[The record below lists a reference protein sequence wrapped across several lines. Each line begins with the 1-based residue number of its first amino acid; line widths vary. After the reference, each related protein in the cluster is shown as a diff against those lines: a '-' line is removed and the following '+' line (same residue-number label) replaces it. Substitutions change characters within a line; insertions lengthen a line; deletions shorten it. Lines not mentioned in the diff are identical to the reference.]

1 MKKWLD
7 KEVDADKLVHKYKD
21 PTADVK
27 FDEFDNALIFVDD
40 IRKGEIDLVKAK
52 DDQNKY
58 KSKLNKTKRGKP
70 KNRSKKALYT
80 IINCFTKQGTVSL
93 SSWMMIF

>member
-1 MKKWLD
+1 M
-7 KEVDADKLVHKYKD
+7 HKYKD

-58 KSKLNKTKRGKP
+58 KSKLNKTKRA
-70 KNRSKKALYT
+70 KKRF
-80 IINCFTKQGTVSL
+80 IQ
-93 SSWMMIF
+93 

>member
-1 MKKWLD
+1 M
-7 KEVDADKLVHKYKD
+7 HKYKD

-70 KNRSKKALYT
+70 KNNR
-80 IINCFTKQGTVSL
+80 FTKQGTVSL

>member
-1 MKKWLD
+1 M
-7 KEVDADKLVHKYKD
+7 HKYKD

-40 IRKGEIDLVKAK
+40 IRKGEIDLVKTK

-70 KNRSKKALYT
+70 KNRSKEQKSALY
-80 IINCFTKQGTVSL
+80 NN
-93 SSWMMIF
+93 

>member
-1 MKKWLD
+1 M
-7 KEVDADKLVHKYKD
+7 HKYKD

-70 KNRSKKALYT
+70 NGYNNG
-80 IINCFTKQGTVSL
+80 INQ
-93 SSWMMIF
+93 

>member
-1 MKKWLD
+1 M
-7 KEVDADKLVHKYKD
+7 HKYKD

-58 KSKLNKTKRGKP
+58 KSKLNKTKRGK
-70 KNRSKKALYT
+70 SKKALYT
-80 IINCFTKQGTVSL
+80 IINRFTKQGTVSL

>member
-1 MKKWLD
+1 M
-7 KEVDADKLVHKYKD
+7 HKYKD

-70 KNRSKKALYT
+70 KNALYT
-80 IINCFTKQGTVSL
+80 IINRFTKQGTVSL